1 MSKTFKLDNVE
12 YCIVRNP
19 YTNGPMIARVDGL
32 PIENRKEIC
41 RRFLRLHGWTDE
53 MMPNK
58 VITNTL
64 EREIN
69 KILNGEGNIPAPR
82 LENTLSKSG
91 GSYQPRERSLSYRV
105 INEKVDLTEHVS
117 KFIKVYSSDK
127 NGRYLSYDHVRRAFL
142 SLRKDVSQ
150 RDLLTLHLY
159 AYLASWGMLRNS
171 FLMQKD
177 YKFLTPIVDILCK
190 AKYESLID
198 YDPFNDVGTSNARLI
213 MELVDEIRNYFYGK
227 TYYEEGN
234 SEPKTIDNV
243 TDTLVTKIILGTIG
257 CTVAY
262 DTYVV
267 KGLGNHNLTKKVGIK
282 SLMELKS
289 FAKANESEIKEIL
302 SNLNNLY
309 TPMKVIDMYFFEEG
323 FTL

>member
-19 YTNGPMIARVDGL
+19 YTNGPMVARVDGL
-32 PIENRKEIC
+32 AIENRKEIC

-177 YKFLTPIVDILCK
+177 YKFLTPIVEILCK

-243 TDTLVTKIILGTIG
+243 TDTLVTKIILGTLG
-257 CTVAY
+257 CIVAY

-267 KGLGNHNLTKKVGIK
+267 KGLGNHNLTKRVGIK
-282 SLMELKS
+282 SFMELKS
-289 FAKANESEIKEIL
+289 FAQANETEIKEIL
-302 SNLNNLY
+302 SKLSNLY
-309 TPMKVIDMYFFEEG
+309 TPMKIIDMYFFEEG

>member
-19 YTNGPMIARVDGL
+19 YTNGLMIARVDGL

-58 VITNTL
+58 VITNSL
-64 EREIN
+64 ERKIN
-69 KILNGEGNIPAPR
+69 KILNGEGVIPAPR
-82 LENTLSKSG
+82 LDNTLSKSG

-117 KFIKVYSSDK
+117 KFIKVYNSDK
-127 NGRYLSYDHVRRAFL
+127 NGRYLSYDHIRTAFL
-142 SLRKDVSQ
+142 SLRKDASQ

-190 AKYESLID
+190 AKYESLIN
-198 YDPFNDVGTSNARLI
+198 YDPFNDAGTSNARLI
-213 MELVDEIRNYFYGK
+213 MELVKEMQDYFIGK
-227 TYYEEGN
+227 SYFEEG
-234 SEPKTIDNV
+234 SKELKTIDNV
-243 TDTLVTKIILGTIG
+243 SDTLVTKILLGTIG

-262 DTYVV
+262 DTYVR
-267 KGLGNHNLTKKVGIK
+267 KGLANHNITQKVGVK
-282 SLMELKS
+282 SIMELKS
-289 FAKANESEIKEIL
+289 FAQSNETEIKEIL
-302 SNLNNLY
+302 SKLNDLY
-309 TPMKVIDMYFFEEG
+309 TPMKIIDMYFFEEG

>member
-91 GSYQPRERSLSYRV
+91 GSYQPRERSLSYRA

-117 KFIKVYSSDK
+117 KFTKVYNYS
-127 NGRYLSYDHVRRAFL
+127 
-142 SLRKDVSQ
+142 
-150 RDLLTLHLY
+150 LLTQY
-159 AYLASWGMLRNS
+159 PKAFINS
-171 FLMQKD
+171 FLHPMNK
-177 YKFLTPIVDILCK
+177 LSVLV
-190 AKYESLID
+190 
-198 YDPFNDVGTSNARLI
+198 PFISN
-213 MELVDEIRNYFYGK
+213 
-227 TYYEEGN
+227 
-234 SEPKTIDNV
+234 
-243 TDTLVTKIILGTIG
+243 KI
-257 CTVAY
+257 
-262 DTYVV
+262 
-267 KGLGNHNLTKKVGIK
+267 
-282 SLMELKS
+282 
-289 FAKANESEIKEIL
+289 
-302 SNLNNLY
+302 
-309 TPMKVIDMYFFEEG
+309 
-323 FTL
+323 